1 MEKLDYWDINKFLAS
16 LWIVLIWFSILL
28 PYLYLKEGFWL
39 YISKD
44 EFNSYQS
51 VIQEIILQK
60 QNYLV
65 LLQGYIFY
73 IALIIFIT
81 WIILSVIWMRNWIK
95 RQERLDEKFDK
106 EVEQLGYENLRLKS
120 LTEKETKE
128 NLEIEINEETA
139 TREVN
144 SPKNTI
150 TEPINQSD
158 RINNYIKIEK
168 AITNLFLKSNHSEH
182 ALSAQQRID
191 NRMNVDILFQS
202 KKSNISDAIVEIKYF
217 QTLNATLIKRIAD
230 TMNTNTTYYK
240 NKTWKLTVPILIIV
254 TKYKNTPEEISRFKD
269 IFLNYKIGLPDIE
282 EMIVEIISEENI
294 QNLNIE
300 SILWELKNRSA
311 LQILDKHFRRLLDK
325 HHEK

>member
-1 MEKLDYWDINKFLAS
+1 
-16 LWIVLIWFSILL
+16 
-28 PYLYLKEGFWL
+28 
-39 YISKD
+39 
-44 EFNSYQS
+44 
-51 VIQEIILQK
+51 
-60 QNYLV
+60 
-65 LLQGYIFY
+65 
-73 IALIIFIT
+73 
-81 WIILSVIWMRNWIK
+81 MRNWIK

-240 NKTWKLTVPILIIV
+240 NKT
-254 TKYKNTPEEISRFKD
+254 
-269 IFLNYKIGLPDIE
+269 
-282 EMIVEIISEENI
+282 
-294 QNLNIE
+294 
-300 SILWELKNRSA
+300 
-311 LQILDKHFRRLLDK
+311 
-325 HHEK
+325 